1 MWINKRVLS
10 RALLIL
16 LLTGLFVP
24 LVNPN
29 ANQIVKVEGQQ
40 TAQNIFEADVPV
52 RGVYLLSDDNTVV
65 WDDNGDGVKEE
76 HNIENPLIVDLADAG
91 FKPGDLIFIRQRG
104 RINFAADG
112 DYPIGIDPSL
122 SGVFSSSNT
131 LLWDR
136 SQEGEV
142 GPLHR
147 VPDAIDAGIDCVTPD
162 TYYGKVSTDIP
173 EDFGISGSGVSIG
186 IPSGAA
192 YLMLAVVD
200 PGVSNND
207 GWIKV
212 TIEKVTNEGGGFPL
226 EYILAALGVVAVIA
240 VLLVLVMLK
249 RRKPKT
255 QSSPQLQAS

>member
-1 MWINKRVLS
+1 MNKGILS
-10 RALLIL
+10 RAIVIL

-24 LVNPN
+24 LINLN

-91 FKPGDLIFIRQRG
+91 FKPGDSIFIRQRG

-173 EDFGISGSGVSIG
+173 EDFGISGSGVSIR

-212 TIEKVTNEGGGFPL
+212 TIEKEQDTSSPIDTN
-226 EYILAALGVVAVIA
+226 ILAIVAVVVIVA
-240 VLLVLVMLK
+240 VAAVALLVLRK
-249 RRKPKT
+249 RKKQPA
-255 QSSPQLQAS
+255 P

>member
-1 MWINKRVLS
+1 MNKRIFS

-24 LVNPN
+24 LISLN

-40 TAQNIFEADVPV
+40 AAQNIFEADVPV
-52 RGVYLLSDDNTVV
+52 RGVYTYMDDNTVR
-65 WDDNGDGVKEE
+65 WDDDGDGEKED
-76 HNIENPLIVDLADAG
+76 HNIENPLIVDLAAAG

-136 SQEGEV
+136 LQEGEV

-147 VPDAIDAGIDCVTPD
+147 VPDAIDGGIDCVTPD

-173 EDFGISGSGVSIG
+173 EDFGISGSGVSVRV
-186 IPSGAA
+186 PSGAA

-212 TIEKVTNEGGGFPL
+212 TIEKEQDTSSPIDTT
-226 EYILAALGVVAVIA
+226 ILVIVALVVIVAVVAVA
-240 VLLVLVMLK
+240 LLVLRKK
-249 RRKPKT
+249 RK
-255 QSSPQLQAS
+255 QATP